1 MELMTNYVKKAGL
14 SFAMLALVAMVLPAC
29 GSGTGGNNI
38 SGSAIY
44 NDGSAARA
52 NWLVAG
58 DEPMTGVLVQLVD
71 INGDVVAETYVDSNG
86 NFSFGGVAEGDYTL
100 RFVDPDTDEV
110 ITEVDVSI
118 MEGDDAKLTGSFND
132 NQATWEIEFDSND
145 GDSSL
150 NETQQERAA
159 KIGDL
164 AGIPASEVE
173 AMRLSGMGWGQIAHE
188 LGLHPGHL
196 GMGHPDGWDPKKTRS
211 AKNAGRKDKGNGKP
225 DNPGKGNNGNGN
237 GHGNK

>member
-1 MELMTNYVKKAGL
+1 MTNYIRKAGF

-29 GSGTGGNNI
+29 GSGASGNKV

-52 NWLVAG
+52 NWLVSG
-58 DEPMTGVLVQLVD
+58 SEPMTGVLVQLVD
-71 INGDVVAETYVDSNG
+71 AEGTVVAETYVDSDG
-86 NFSFGGVAEGDYTL
+86 NFSFGNVEEGDYTL
-100 RFVDPDTDEV
+100 RFIDPDTGDV
-110 ITEVDVSI
+110 ITEVTVSI
-118 MEGDDAKLTGSFND
+118 LEGDDATLNGSFND
-132 NQATWEIEFDSND
+132 SQATWTVEFDSND

-150 NETQQERAA
+150 NDIQQQRAT

-164 AGIPASEVE
+164 AGISGSDVE

-196 GMGHPDGWDPKKTRS
+196 GMGHPDGWDPKKTRE
-211 AKNAGRKDKGNGKP
+211 AKNAGRKDKDKGKP
-225 DNPGKGNNGNGN
+225 KNPGNGNNGNGN
-237 GHGNK
+237 GNGNNK